1 MINDF
6 TNKSIIVEFFRKFKV
21 FVCSFHIYS
30 YKRGIR
36 SLYPPSSRNKLIF
49 KQTFHFICIDLYIFF
64 KSIILFFYLLKRK
77 ASQKNKQNPNLVYIS
92 MWGDYYKTFS
102 FFLMRNLLS
111 DSNCCTAQREG
122 IKISYPDPEWFNQE
136 VLSDLKNQYMK

>member
-1 MINDF
+1 
-6 TNKSIIVEFFRKFKV
+6 
-21 FVCSFHIYS
+21 
-30 YKRGIR
+30 
-36 SLYPPSSRNKLIF
+36 
-49 KQTFHFICIDLYIFF
+49 
-64 KSIILFFYLLKRK
+64 
-77 ASQKNKQNPNLVYIS
+77 